1 MADPRDDYARLMNRR
16 SFFRASGTGLGFA
29 ALATLLREDL
39 GAVRTG
45 SEALGGLP
53 DLPHFAPKAKRVIY
67 LCMSGA
73 PSHLDLFDYKPGLER
88 MAGEELPDSVRERLR
103 LSTMTATQNTLPIIP
118 TVFEFAQHGQSG
130 AWLSELLPHTAKV
143 ADELCFV
150 KSLWNSQLNHD
161 PAQTYLFTGFQL
173 TGRPT
178 IGAWVSYALGSEND
192 NLPSFVAMP
201 TTGSST
207 GGGPFLSRY
216 WGSGFLP
223 TRYGGVKF
231 GAGPDPVLY
240 LSNPEGFDT
249 DDRRRFLDD
258 LAALNRMQLE
268 ETGDPEIAARIE
280 QYEMAA
286 RMQLSVPEL
295 TDLSSEPES
304 TFDLYGEDA
313 RRRGS
318 FAANCLLARRLAER
332 GVRYV
337 MLSHTGWDHH
347 SDLPNQLPRQTREV
361 DQGSAALVQD
371 LRQRGMLDDTLV
383 VWGGEFGRTVYG
395 QFSAANDTRATAA
408 SYGRD
413 HNPRC
418 YTVWMAGGGIK
429 PGLTYGETDEF
440 SASIVRDP
448 VSIHDLQ
455 ATILHCVGI
464 DHTRLT
470 YRYQGRDFR
479 LTDVGGR
486 VVEGLL
492 A

>member
-1 MADPRDDYARLMNRR
+1 MADPRHDYARIMSRR
-16 SFFRASGTGLGFA
+16 SFFRASGTGIGFA

-39 GAVRTG
+39 GAAPAG
-45 SEALGGLP
+45 SEAFGGLP

-73 PSHLDLFDYKPGLER
+73 PSHLDLFDYKPHLR
-88 MAGEELPDSVRERLR
+88 DMAGEELPDSVREGLQ
-103 LSTMTATQNTLPIIP
+103 LTTMTASQNTLPIIP

-130 AWLSELLPHTAKV
+130 AWLSELLPHTARV
-143 ADELCFV
+143 ADDLCFV
-150 KSLWNSQLNHD
+150 KSLWNNQLNHD

-173 TGRPT
+173 SGRPT
-178 IGAWVSYALGSEND
+178 IGAWVSYALGSENQ
-192 NLPSFVAMP
+192 NLPAYVAMP

-223 TRYGGVKF
+223 PHYGGVKF
-231 GAGPDPVLY
+231 GSGPDPVLY

-249 DDRRRFLDD
+249 ADRRRFLDD
-258 LAALNRMQLE
+258 LAALNQIRLQ
-268 ETGDPEIAARIE
+268 ETGDPEIATRIE

-295 TDLSSEPES
+295 ADLSTEPDS
-304 TFDLYGEDA
+304 TFELYGPAA
-313 RRRGS
+313 RERGT
-318 FAANCLLARRLAER
+318 FTANCLLARRLVER
-332 GVRYV
+332 GVRYI

-347 SDLPNQLPRQTREV
+347 NHLPVQLPRQCREV

-371 LRQRGMLDDTLV
+371 LKQRGLLDETLV

-395 QFSAANDTRATAA
+395 QFTTANDTQATAP

-429 PGLTYGETDEF
+429 PGVTYGETDDF

-464 DHTRLT
+464 DHSRLT

-479 LTDVGGR
+479 LTDVAGN
-486 VVEGLL
+486 VVKGLL

>member
-1 MADPRDDYARLMNRR
+1 MADPRDDYARLMSRR
-16 SFFRASGTGLGFA
+16 AFFRASGTGIGFA

-39 GAVRTG
+39 GAAPAG
-45 SEALGGLP
+45 SEAFGGLP
-53 DLPHFAPKAKRVIY
+53 DLPHFAPQAKRVIY

-73 PSHLDLFDYKPGLER
+73 PSHLDLFDHKPHLR
-88 MAGEELPDSVRERLR
+88 DMAGEELPDSVREGLQ
-103 LSTMTATQNTLPIIP
+103 LTTMTASQNTLPIIP

-130 AWLSELLPHTAKV
+130 AWLSELLPHTARV
-143 ADELCFV
+143 ADDLCFV
-150 KSLWNSQLNHD
+150 KSLWNNQLNHD

-173 TGRPT
+173 SGRPT
-178 IGAWVSYALGSEND
+178 IGAWVSYALGTENE
-192 NLPSFVAMP
+192 NLPAYVALP

-223 TRYGGVKF
+223 PRYGGVKF
-231 GAGPDPVLY
+231 GSGPDPVLY
-240 LSNPEGFDT
+240 LSNPAGFDIA
-249 DDRRRFLDD
+249 DRRRFLDD
-258 LAALNRMQLE
+258 LAALNQIRQQ
-268 ETGDPEIAARIE
+268 ETGDPGIAARIE

-295 TDLSSEPES
+295 TDLSREPDS
-304 TFDLYGEDA
+304 TFELYGPEA
-313 RRRGS
+313 RERGT
-318 FAANCLLARRLAER
+318 FTANCLLARRLVER
-332 GVRYV
+332 GVRYI

-347 SDLPNQLPRQTREV
+347 NHLPVQLPRQCREV

-371 LRQRGMLDDTLV
+371 LKQRGLLDETLV

-395 QFSAANDTRATAA
+395 QFATANDTRDTAP

-418 YTVWMAGGGIK
+418 YTVWMAGGGIR
-429 PGLTYGETDEF
+429 PGITYGETDDF
-440 SASIVRDP
+440 SASVVRDP

-464 DHTRLT
+464 DHRRLT

-479 LTDVGGR
+479 LTDVAGN
-486 VVEGLL
+486 VVRDIL

>member
-1 MADPRDDYARLMNRR
+1 MPDPRHDYARIMSRR
-16 SFFRASGTGLGFA
+16 SFFRASGTGIGFA

-39 GAVRTG
+39 GAAPAG
-45 SEALGGLP
+45 SEAFGGLP

-73 PSHLDLFDYKPGLER
+73 PSHLDLFDYKPHLR
-88 MAGEELPDSVRERLR
+88 DMAGEELPDSVREGLQ
-103 LSTMTATQNTLPIIP
+103 LTTMTASQNTLPIIP

-130 AWLSELLPHTAKV
+130 AWLSELLPHTARV
-143 ADELCFV
+143 ADDLCFV
-150 KSLWNSQLNHD
+150 KSLWNNQLNHD

-173 TGRPT
+173 SGRPT
-178 IGAWVSYALGSEND
+178 IGAWVSYALGTENQ
-192 NLPSFVAMP
+192 NLPAYVAMP

-223 TRYGGVKF
+223 PRYGGVKF
-231 GAGPDPVLY
+231 GSGPDPVLY

-249 DDRRRFLDD
+249 ADRRRFLDD
-258 LAALNRMQLE
+258 LAALNEIRLQ
-268 ETGDPEIAARIE
+268 ETGDPEIATRIE

-295 TDLSSEPES
+295 TDLSTEPDS
-304 TFDLYGEDA
+304 TFELYGPAA
-313 RRRGS
+313 RERGT
-318 FAANCLLARRLAER
+318 FTANCLLARRLVER
-332 GVRYV
+332 GVRYI

-347 SDLPNQLPRQTREV
+347 NHLPVQLPRQCREV

-371 LRQRGMLDDTLV
+371 LKQRGLLDKTLV

-395 QFSAANDTRATAA
+395 QFTTANDTQATAP

-418 YTVWMAGGGIK
+418 YTVWMAGGGIR
-429 PGLTYGETDEF
+429 PGVTYGETDDF

-464 DHTRLT
+464 DHSRLT
-470 YRYQGRDFR
+470 YRY
-479 LTDVGGR
+479 
-486 VVEGLL
+486 
-492 A
+492 